1 MPFVVQVSS
10 VHPKYMDVA
19 QYQEALLAFRERL
32 PARQDEAA

>member
-1 MPFVVQVSS
+1 
-10 VHPKYMDVA
+10 MDVA